1 MSTGSVDTGRTSSLR
16 EPTFGRYLQ
25 TVRLERGLR
34 LEAVADETRI
44 APSTLKA
51 IEAEDF
57 ERLPPDVFLKGFL
70 RAFARAVGADER
82 EAIALY
88 LEHCR
93 FQTVGRPAT
102 PPPPAAA
109 ARSAGAWKLALL
121 LVALAGLV
129 ALSALAYRYWSPEG
143 RAEAPPQP
151 SPAAVPAAAPVQ
163 PPSEATKRPH
173 MPVAPVYVLV
183 ISAQDES
190 WVKVSIDQGTPSEY
204 RLKAGGQLRLEAA
217 TGFNLLV
224 GNAAGLKMT
233 LDNRPVPIPG
243 RRGEVVNLQLP

>member
-1 MSTGSVDTGRTSSLR
+1 
-16 EPTFGRYLQ
+16 
-25 TVRLERGLR
+25 
-34 LEAVADETRI
+34 
-44 APSTLKA
+44 
-51 IEAEDF
+51 
-57 ERLPPDVFLKGFL
+57 
-70 RAFARAVGADER
+70 
-82 EAIALY
+82 
-88 LEHCR
+88 
-93 FQTVGRPAT
+93 
-102 PPPPAAA
+102 
-109 ARSAGAWKLALL
+109 
-121 LVALAGLV
+121 
-129 ALSALAYRYWSPEG
+129 
-143 RAEAPPQP
+143 
-151 SPAAVPAAAPVQ
+151 
-163 PPSEATKRPH
+163 